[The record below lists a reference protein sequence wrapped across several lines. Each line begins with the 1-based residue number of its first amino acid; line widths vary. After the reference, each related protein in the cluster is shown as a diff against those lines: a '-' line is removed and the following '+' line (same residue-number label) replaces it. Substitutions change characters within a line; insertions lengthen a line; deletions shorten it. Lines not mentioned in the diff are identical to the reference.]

1 MLESLALELF
11 LFTAC
16 FISLCFAICFMVT
29 PVTPGSGLRRYGWR
43 WVFKLRHGAVSGVG
57 VFLGSCD
64 EKASASCIVLYNGA
78 EHHR

>member
-16 FISLCFAICFMVT
+16 FISLCFAICFMVI

-57 VFLGSCD
+57 VFLGPCG
-64 EKASASCIVLYNGA
+64 KASASCIVLYNGA